1 MFNSCLRLLE
11 QDLGVSVGPLLVVL
25 EGQKIRQA
33 LGAQTENPQNIVVLA
48 FAAGAA
54 LGATMSAFPE
64 AKVIVPDAQEWKGSV
79 PKKIHQARILKAQG
93 WEGQKRSDYMTV
105 VGDPKDLIGRDV
117 IGAEIIKS
125 SDWKHVL
132 DGVGLAHWG
141 QRQLDL
147 AHNLTEIERG

>member
-25 EGQKIRQA
+25 EGQKIRPG
-33 LGAQTENPQNIVVLA
+33 LGVSS
-48 FAAGAA
+48 GAA